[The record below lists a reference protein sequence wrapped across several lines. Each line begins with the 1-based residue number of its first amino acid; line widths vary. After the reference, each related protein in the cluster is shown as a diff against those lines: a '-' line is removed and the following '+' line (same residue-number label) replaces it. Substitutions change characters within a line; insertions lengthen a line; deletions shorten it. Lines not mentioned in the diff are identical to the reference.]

1 MCIRDRHN
9 SILIVGSIA
18 MDTIE
23 TPFEKRSNVLGG
35 STTYS
40 LVASGKQ
47 SEVSIVG
54 IVGNDFPS
62 DGHSLYQ
69 SYASDLSDL
78 KIAEGRTFRW
88 GGRYHENWDDRDTLF
103 TDLGVFSDFRPVLT
117 ESNKNRSHILL
128 ANILPELQRSVIQQ
142 NQNPDPIIVI
152 DTMNLWIE
160 TTLSSLEKVLS
171 NSNILLIN
179 ESEAFLL
186 TNENDINNSAR
197 SLLKMGPEIV
207 VIKKGSRGA
216 ELFSLTEHIAVDAF
230 PVTNVVDPTGAGDV
244 FAGAFVASLAN
255 EDSKE
260 TALLNASASASISIE
275 SFGIEKLQSASNN
288 EIKDRINFLN
298 KTLKS

>member
-1 MCIRDRHN
+1 MSHN

-23 TPFEKRSNVLGG
+23 TPFEKRSNVIGG

-78 KIAEGRTFRW
+78 KIAEGKTFRW

-103 TDLGVFSDFRPVLT
+103 TDLGVFSDFRPVLN

-128 ANILPELQRSVIQQ
+128 ANIHPELQRSVIQQ
-142 NQNPDPIIVI
+142 NQNPDAIIVI

-171 NSNILLIN
+171 DSNILLIN

-186 TNENDINNSAR
+186 TNENDINNAAR
-197 SLLKMGPEIV
+197 SLLKMGSEVV

-260 TALLNASASASISIE
+260 TALLYASASASISIE

-288 EIKDRINFLN
+288 EIND
-298 KTLKS
+298 

>member
-1 MCIRDRHN
+1 MSHN

-18 MDTIE
+18 LDTIE
-23 TPFEKRSNVLGG
+23 TPVEKRSNVLGG

-40 LVASGKQ
+40 LVASGRQ

-128 ANILPELQRSVIQQ
+128 ANIHPELQRSVIQQ
-142 NQNPDPIIVI
+142 NQNPDAIIVI

-171 NSNILLIN
+171 DSNILLIN

-260 TALLNASASASISIE
+260 NALLNASASASISIE

>member
-1 MCIRDRHN
+1 MSHN

-18 MDTIE
+18 LDTIE
-23 TPFEKRSNVLGG
+23 TPVEKRSNVLGG

-40 LVASGKQ
+40 LVASGRQ

-78 KIAEGRTFRW
+78 KIAEGITFRW
-88 GGRYHENWDDRDTLF
+88 GGRYHKNWDDRDTLF

-128 ANILPELQRSVIQQ
+128 ANIHPELQRSVIQQ
-142 NQNPDPIIVI
+142 NQNPDAIIVI

-171 NSNILLIN
+171 DSNILLIN
-179 ESEAFLL
+179 ESEAVLL

-197 SLLKMGPEIV
+197 ALLKMGPEIV

>member
-1 MCIRDRHN
+1 MLHN

-18 MDTIE
+18 IDTIE
-23 TPFEKRSNVLGG
+23 TPVEKKSNVLGG

-62 DGHSLYQ
+62 EGHTLYQ

-78 KIAEGRTFRW
+78 KIAEGKTFRW
-88 GGRYHENWDDRDTLF
+88 GGRYHKNWDDRDTLF
-103 TDLGVFSDFRPVLT
+103 TELGVFSDFRPVLT

-128 ANILPELQRSVIQQ
+128 ANIHPELQYSVILQ
-142 NQNPDPIIVI
+142 NQNPDATIVI

-160 TTLSSLEKVLS
+160 TTLASLEKVLS
-171 NSNILLIN
+171 ASNILLIN

-186 TNENDINNSAR
+186 TNESDIKSAAH
-197 SLLKMGPEIV
+197 SLLRMGLEAV

-216 ELFSLTEHIAVDAF
+216 ELFSLTEHITVGAF
-230 PVTNVVDPTGAGDV
+230 PVRNVIDPTGAGDV

-275 SFGIEKLQSASNN
+275 SFGIEKLQSASND
-288 EIKDRINFLN
+288 EINDRINFLN

>member
-1 MCIRDRHN
+1 MSHK

-18 MDTIE
+18 LDTIE
-23 TPFEKRSNVLGG
+23 TPVEKRSNVLGG

-40 LVASGKQ
+40 LVASGRQ

-128 ANILPELQRSVIQQ
+128 ANIHPELQRSVIQQ
-142 NQNPDPIIVI
+142 NQNPDAIIVI

-171 NSNILLIN
+171 DSNILLIN

-260 TALLNASASASISIE
+260 TALLYASASASISIE

>member
-1 MCIRDRHN
+1 MSHN

-18 MDTIE
+18 LDTIE
-23 TPFEKRSNVLGG
+23 SPVEKRSNVLGG

-40 LVASGKQ
+40 LVASGRQ

-128 ANILPELQRSVIQQ
+128 ANIHPELQRSVIQQ
-142 NQNPDPIIVI
+142 NQNPDAIIVF

-260 TALLNASASASISIE
+260 TALLYASASASISIE

-288 EIKDRINFLN
+288 EINDRINFLN

>member
-1 MCIRDRHN
+1 MSRN

-18 MDTIE
+18 IDTIE
-23 TPFEKRSNVLGG
+23 TPFEKKSDVLGG
-35 STTYS
+35 SSTYS
-40 LVASGKQ
+40 LVASGKKTD
-47 SEVSIVG
+47 VSVVG
-54 IVGNDFPS
+54 IIGNDFPNE
-62 DGHSLYQ
+62 GYSLYR
-69 SYASDLSDL
+69 SYADDLSDL
-78 KIAEGRTFRW
+78 KTANGKTFRW

-103 TDLGVFSDFRPVLT
+103 TELGVFLDFNPILS

-128 ANILPELQRSVIQQ
+128 ANIHPELQYSVILQ
-142 NQNPDPIIVI
+142 NQNPDAVIVV

-160 TTLSSLEKVLS
+160 TTLPSLEKVIS
-171 NSNILLIN
+171 SSNILLIN
-179 ESEAFLL
+179 ESESFLL
-186 TNENDINNSAR
+186 TKEKNIKNAASA
-197 SLLKMGPEIV
+197 LLSMGPEMV
-207 VIKKGSRGA
+207 VIKKGSKGA
-216 ELFSLTEHIAVDAF
+216 ELFSDKDHIEIGAF

-288 EIKDRINFLN
+288 EINDRINFLN

>member
-1 MCIRDRHN
+1 MSHN

-18 MDTIE
+18 LDTIE
-23 TPFEKRSNVLGG
+23 TPVEKRSNVLGG

-40 LVASGKQ
+40 LVASGRQ

-128 ANILPELQRSVIQQ
+128 ANIHPELQRSVIQQ
-142 NQNPDPIIVI
+142 NQNPAAIIVI

-171 NSNILLIN
+171 DSNILLIN

-260 TALLNASASASISIE
+260 TALLYASASASISIE

>member
-1 MCIRDRHN
+1 MSHN

-18 MDTIE
+18 IDTIE
-23 TPFEKRSNVLGG
+23 TPVEKRSNVLGG

-78 KIAEGRTFRW
+78 KIAEGKTFRW

-128 ANILPELQRSVIQQ
+128 ANIHPELQRSVIQQ
-142 NQNPDPIIVI
+142 NQNPDAIIVI

-260 TALLNASASASISIE
+260 TALLYASASASISIE

>member
-1 MCIRDRHN
+1 MSHN

-18 MDTIE
+18 LDTIE
-23 TPFEKRSNVLGG
+23 TPVEKRSNVLGG

-40 LVASGKQ
+40 LVASGRQ

-78 KIAEGRTFRW
+78 KIAEGTTFRW

-128 ANILPELQRSVIQQ
+128 ANIHPELQRSVIQQ
-142 NQNPDPIIVI
+142 NQNPDAIIVI

-244 FAGAFVASLAN
+244 FAGAFVASLAS

>member
-1 MCIRDRHN
+1 MSHN

-18 MDTIE
+18 LDTIE
-23 TPFEKRSNVLGG
+23 TPVEKRSNVLGG

-40 LVASGKQ
+40 LVASGRQ

-78 KIAEGRTFRW
+78 KIAEGTTFRW

-128 ANILPELQRSVIQQ
+128 ANIHPELQRSVIQQ
-142 NQNPDPIIVI
+142 NQNPDAIIVI

-216 ELFSLTEHIAVDAF
+216 ELFSLTEQRAGDAF

-260 TALLNASASASISIE
+260 PALLYASASASISIE

>member
-1 MCIRDRHN
+1 MSHN

-18 MDTIE
+18 LDTIE
-23 TPFEKRSNVLGG
+23 TPVEKRSNVLGG

-40 LVASGKQ
+40 LVASGRQ

-78 KIAEGRTFRW
+78 KIAEGTTFRW

-128 ANILPELQRSVIQQ
+128 ANIHPELQRSVIQQ
-142 NQNPDPIIVI
+142 NQNPDAIIVI
-152 DTMNLWIE
+152 DTMNLWID

-171 NSNILLIN
+171 ESNILLIN

>member
-1 MCIRDRHN
+1 MSHN

-18 MDTIE
+18 LDTIE
-23 TPFEKRSNVLGG
+23 TPVEKRSNVLGG

-40 LVASGKQ
+40 LVASGRQ

-128 ANILPELQRSVIQQ
+128 ANIHPELQRSVIQQ
-142 NQNPDPIIVI
+142 NQNPDAIIVI

-260 TALLNASASASISIE
+260 TALLYASASASISIE

-288 EIKDRINFLN
+288 EINDRINFLN

>member
-1 MCIRDRHN
+1 MSHN

-23 TPFEKRSNVLGG
+23 TPVEKRSNILGG

-40 LVASGKQ
+40 LVASGRQ

-78 KIAEGRTFRW
+78 KIAEGKTFQW

-103 TDLGVFSDFRPVLT
+103 TELGVFSDFRPVLS

-128 ANILPELQRSVIQQ
+128 ANIHPELQQSVIQQ
-142 NQNPDPIIVI
+142 NQNPNAIVVI

-160 TTLSSLEKVLS
+160 TTLPSLEKVLS
-171 NSNILLIN
+171 DSNILLIN

-216 ELFSLTEHIAVDAF
+216 ELFSLTEHITVDAF

-260 TALLNASASASISIE
+260 TALINASASASISIE

-288 EIKDRINFLN
+288 EINDRINFLN

>member
-1 MCIRDRHN
+1 MSHN

-18 MDTIE
+18 LDTIE
-23 TPFEKRSNVLGG
+23 TPVEKRSNVLGG

-40 LVASGKQ
+40 LVASGRQ

-128 ANILPELQRSVIQQ
+128 ANIHPELQRSVIQQ
-142 NQNPDPIIVI
+142 NQNPDAIIVI

-260 TALLNASASASISIE
+260 TALLHASASASISIE

>member
-1 MCIRDRHN
+1 MSHN

-18 MDTIE
+18 LDTIE
-23 TPFEKRSNVLGG
+23 TPVEKRSNVLGG

-40 LVASGKQ
+40 LVASGRQ

-128 ANILPELQRSVIQQ
+128 ANIHPELQRSVIQQ
-142 NQNPDPIIVI
+142 NQNPDAIIVI

-171 NSNILLIN
+171 DSNILLIN

-260 TALLNASASASISIE
+260 TALLYASASASISIE
-275 SFGIEKLQSASNN
+275 SFGIEKLQSCLLYTSPSPR
-288 EIKDRINFLN
+288 D
-298 KTLKS
+298 

>member
-1 MCIRDRHN
+1 M
-9 SILIVGSIA
+9 
-18 MDTIE
+18 
-23 TPFEKRSNVLGG
+23 
-35 STTYS
+35 
-40 LVASGKQ
+40 
-47 SEVSIVG
+47 
-54 IVGNDFPS
+54 
-62 DGHSLYQ
+62 
-69 SYASDLSDL
+69 SDL

-128 ANILPELQRSVIQQ
+128 ANIHPELQRSVIQQ
-142 NQNPDPIIVI
+142 NQNPDAIIVI

>member
-1 MCIRDRHN
+1 MSHN

-18 MDTIE
+18 LDTIE
-23 TPFEKRSNVLGG
+23 TPVEKRSNVLGG

-40 LVASGKQ
+40 LVASGRQ

-128 ANILPELQRSVIQQ
+128 ANIHPELQRSVIQQ
-142 NQNPDPIIVI
+142 NQNPDAIIVI

-160 TTLSSLEKVLS
+160 TTPSSLEKVLS

-260 TALLNASASASISIE
+260 TALLYASASASISIE

>member
-1 MCIRDRHN
+1 MSHN

-18 MDTIE
+18 LDTIE
-23 TPFEKRSNVLGG
+23 TPVEKRSNVIGG

-54 IVGNDFPS
+54 IVGNDFPI

-78 KIAEGRTFRW
+78 KIAEGKTFRW

-128 ANILPELQRSVIQQ
+128 ANIHPELQRSVIQQ
-142 NQNPDPIIVI
+142 NQNPDAIIVI

-160 TTLSSLEKVLS
+160 TTLSSLEKVLLD
-171 NSNILLIN
+171 SNILLIN

-186 TNENDINNSAR
+186 TNENDINNAAR
-197 SLLKMGPEIV
+197 SLLKMGPEVV

-260 TALLNASASASISIE
+260 TALLYASASASISIE

>member
-1 MCIRDRHN
+1 MSHN

-18 MDTIE
+18 IDTIE
-23 TPFEKRSNVLGG
+23 TPVEKRPNVLGG

-40 LVASGKQ
+40 LVASGRQ

-128 ANILPELQRSVIQQ
+128 ANIHPELQRSVIQQ
-142 NQNPDPIIVI
+142 NQNPDAIIVI

>member
-1 MCIRDRHN
+1 MSHK

-18 MDTIE
+18 LDTIE
-23 TPFEKRSNVLGG
+23 TPVEKRSNVLGG

-40 LVASGKQ
+40 LVASGRQ

-88 GGRYHENWDDRDTLF
+88 GGRYYENWDDRDTLF

-128 ANILPELQRSVIQQ
+128 ANIHPELQRSVIQQ
-142 NQNPDPIIVI
+142 NQNPDAIIVI

>member
-1 MCIRDRHN
+1 MSHN
-9 SILIVGSIA
+9 SILIGGSIA
-18 MDTIE
+18 LDTIE
-23 TPFEKRSNVLGG
+23 TPVEKRSNVLGG

-40 LVASGKQ
+40 LVASGRQ
-47 SEVSIVG
+47 SKVSIVG

-78 KIAEGRTFRW
+78 KIAEGTTFRW

-128 ANILPELQRSVIQQ
+128 ANIHPELQRSVIQQ
-142 NQNPDPIIVI
+142 NQNPDAIIVI

-260 TALLNASASASISIE
+260 TALLYASASASISIE

>member
-1 MCIRDRHN
+1 MSHN

-18 MDTIE
+18 LDTIE
-23 TPFEKRSNVLGG
+23 TPVEKRSNVLGG

-40 LVASGKQ
+40 LVASGRQ

-103 TDLGVFSDFRPVLT
+103 TDLGVFSDFRPVLN

-128 ANILPELQRSVIQQ
+128 ANIHPELQRSVIQQ
-142 NQNPDPIIVI
+142 NQNPDAIIVI

-171 NSNILLIN
+171 DSNILLIN

-207 VIKKGSRGA
+207 VIKKGSMGA

-260 TALLNASASASISIE
+260 TALLHASASASISIE

>member
-1 MCIRDRHN
+1 MSHN

-18 MDTIE
+18 IDTIE
-23 TPFEKRSNVLGG
+23 TPVEKRSNVLGG

-40 LVASGKQ
+40 LVASGRQ

-128 ANILPELQRSVIQQ
+128 ANIHPELQQSVIQQ
-142 NQNPDPIIVI
+142 NQNPDAIVVI

-160 TTLSSLEKVLS
+160 TTLPSLEKVLS
-171 NSNILLIN
+171 ASNILLIN

-186 TNENDINNSAR
+186 TNENDINNAAR
-197 SLLKMGPEIV
+197 SLLKMGPELV

-260 TALLNASASASISIE
+260 TALLYASASASISIE
-275 SFGIEKLQSASNN
+275 SFGIEKLQSTSNN

>member
-1 MCIRDRHN
+1 MSHN

-23 TPFEKRSNVLGG
+23 TPVEKRSNILGG

-40 LVASGKQ
+40 LVASGRQ

-62 DGHSLYQ
+62 EGHSLYK

-78 KIAEGRTFRW
+78 KIAEGKTFQW

-103 TDLGVFSDFRPVLT
+103 TELGVFSDFRPVLT

-128 ANILPELQRSVIQQ
+128 ANIHPELQQSVIQQ
-142 NQNPDPIIVI
+142 NQNPNAIVVI

-160 TTLSSLEKVLS
+160 TTLPSLEKVLS
-171 NSNILLIN
+171 ASNFLLIN

-186 TNENDINNSAR
+186 TNENNINNAAS
-197 SLLKMGPEIV
+197 SLLKMGPEVV

-260 TALLNASASASISIE
+260 TALLYASASASISIE

>member
-1 MCIRDRHN
+1 MSHN

-18 MDTIE
+18 LDTIE
-23 TPFEKRSNVLGG
+23 TPVEKRSNVLGG

-40 LVASGKQ
+40 LVASGRQ

-128 ANILPELQRSVIQQ
+128 ANIHPELQRSVIQQ
-142 NQNPDPIIVI
+142 NQNPDAIIVI

-260 TALLNASASASISIE
+260 TALLYASASASISIE

-288 EIKDRINFLN
+288 ETKDRINFLN

>member
-1 MCIRDRHN
+1 MSHN

-23 TPFEKRSNVLGG
+23 TPFEKRSNVIGG

-78 KIAEGRTFRW
+78 KIAEGKTFRW

-103 TDLGVFSDFRPVLT
+103 TDLGVFSDFRPVLN

-128 ANILPELQRSVIQQ
+128 ANIHPELQRSVIQQ
-142 NQNPDPIIVI
+142 NQNPDAIIVI

-171 NSNILLIN
+171 DSNILLIN

-186 TNENDINNSAR
+186 TNENDINNAAR
-197 SLLKMGPEIV
+197 SLLKMGPEVV

-260 TALLNASASASISIE
+260 TALLYASASASISIE
-275 SFGIEKLQSASNN
+275 SFGIEKLQNASNN

>member
-1 MCIRDRHN
+1 MSHN

-18 MDTIE
+18 LDTIE
-23 TPFEKRSNVLGG
+23 TPVEKRSNVLGG

-40 LVASGKQ
+40 LVASGRQ

-128 ANILPELQRSVIQQ
+128 ANIHPELQHSVIQQ
-142 NQNPDPIIVI
+142 NQNPDAIIVI

-171 NSNILLIN
+171 DSNILLIN

-260 TALLNASASASISIE
+260 TALLYASASASISIE